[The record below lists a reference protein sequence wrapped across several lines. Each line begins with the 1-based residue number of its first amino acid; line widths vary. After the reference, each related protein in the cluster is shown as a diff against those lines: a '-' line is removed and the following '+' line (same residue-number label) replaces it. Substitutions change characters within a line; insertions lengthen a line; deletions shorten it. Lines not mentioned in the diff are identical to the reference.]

1 MGLRM
6 RLYDAPGLRLS
17 LLALGL
23 ALLGTGCP
31 KNVDGAGHSGK
42 DVKYKGAKKIKIEDN
57 EGRSRK
63 DIITYP
69 GGDRVDWKVFEIG
82 TPPADDKKKDDK
94 DAAPPAPD
102 VTGTLKVTLR
112 WKPPRPGLD
121 LAFDVYDQ
129 YFHRIGRAKPNKSG
143 AKRSKKVT
151 IKDAGSGKY
160 YVMVY
165 APRRMDAGTYR
176 VHVKFQPGDGGGPVA
191 AAPTPG
197 DVPDPPTLPALPEAT
212 ADAGGTTPPGGGTTP
227 PGGGTTPPGGGTT
240 APPPPPPP
248 PPEVK
253 GRVVKYVV
261 AASGGLIITIDKGKN
276 QGVEPGWKGSVL
288 NASGKPV
295 QGGEFQI
302 TKVRG
307 GESEGKVSLSVDQ
320 IAANKKV
327 LLSAPSP

>member
-1 MGLRM
+1 M
-6 RLYDAPGLRLS
+6 RLYDAQVALV
-17 LLALGL
+17 ALGL
-23 ALLGTGCP
+23 ALCGTGCP

-63 DIITYP
+63 DIVTYP
-69 GGDRVDWKVFEIG
+69 GGDRVDWKVFELG

-94 DAAPPAPD
+94 DAPPPAAD
-102 VTGTLKVTLR
+102 VTGTLKITLR

-129 YFHRIGRAKPNKSG
+129 YFHRIGRAKPNESG
-143 AKRSKKVT
+143 SKRSKKVT

-176 VHVKFQPGDGGGPVA
+176 VQVKFQPGDKGPAVA
-191 AAPTPG
+191 EAGPG
-197 DVPDPPTLPALPEAT
+197 DVPDPPVLPALPEAAS
-212 ADAGGTTPPGGGTTP
+212 ADTGGATPPGGGGITPPGGGGTTP
-227 PGGGTTPPGGGTT
+227 PGGGTTPP
-240 APPPPPPP
+240 PPPPPPTP
-248 PPEVK
+248 ASVK
-253 GRVVKYVV
+253 ASVVKYVV
-261 AASGGLIITIDKGKN
+261 ASAGGLVITVDKGKN
-276 QGVEPGWKGSVL
+276 QGVEVGWKGNVL
-288 NASGKPV
+288 NSSGKPV
-295 QGGEFQI
+295 QGGEFQV

-307 GESEGKVSLSVDQ
+307 GEAEGKVGLSVDQ

-327 LLSAPSP
+327 ILSPPTP

>member
-1 MGLRM
+1 M
-6 RLYDAPGLRLS
+6 RLYDAQVALV
-17 LLALGL
+17 ALGL
-23 ALLGTGCP
+23 ALCGTGCP

-42 DVKYKGAKKIKIEDN
+42 DVKFKGAKKIKIEDN

-63 DIITYP
+63 DIVTYP

-94 DAAPPAPD
+94 DAPPPAAD

-112 WKPPRPGLD
+112 WKPPRSGLD

-129 YFHRIGRAKPNKSG
+129 YFHRIGRAKPNESG
-143 AKRSKKVT
+143 SKRSKKVT

-176 VHVKFQPGDGGGPVA
+176 VQVKFQPGDKGPVA
-191 AAPTPG
+191 AAPTAS
-197 DVPDPPTLPALPEAT
+197 DVPDPPTLPALPEAAT
-212 ADAGGTTPPGGGTTP
+212 ADSGTPPGGGATPPGGTTPPGGGSTT
-227 PGGGTTPPGGGTT
+227 
-240 APPPPPPP
+240 PPPPPPP
-248 PPEVK
+248 PPPASVK
-253 GRVVKYVV
+253 ASVVKYVV
-261 AASGGLIITIDKGKN
+261 ASAGGLVITVDKGKN
-276 QGVEPGWKGSVL
+276 QGVEVGWKGNVL
-288 NASGKPV
+288 NSSGKPV
-295 QGGEFQI
+295 QGGEFQV

-307 GESEGKVSLSVDQ
+307 GEAEGKVGLSVDQ

-327 LLSAPSP
+327 MLSPPSP

>member
-1 MGLRM
+1 M
-6 RLYDAPGLRLS
+6 RTFDAPHGLRLS
-17 LLALGL
+17 LLAVGV

-31 KNVDGAGHSGK
+31 KNVDGGAHSGK

-63 DIITYP
+63 DIVTYP
-69 GGDRVDWKVFEIG
+69 GGDRIDWKVFEIG
-82 TPPADDKKKDDK
+82 AAPAEDDKKKDDK
-94 DAAPPAPD
+94 EAAPPPAD
-102 VTGTLKVTLR
+102 LTGTLKITLR

-129 YFHRIGRAKPNKSG
+129 YFHRIARAKPNESG
-143 AKRSKKVT
+143 SKRSKKVT
-151 IKDAGSGKY
+151 IKDAGAGKY

-165 APRRMDAGTYR
+165 APRRTDAGTYR
-176 VHVKFQPGDGGGPVA
+176 VQVKFQPGAAGEVA
-191 AAPTPG
+191 AAPTAS
-197 DVPDPPTLPALPEAT
+197 DIPDPPTLPALPEAG
-212 ADAGGTTPPGGGTTP
+212 AEVAGGTTGGAAPPPGPGTA
-227 PGGGTTPPGGGTT
+227 GATT
-240 APPPPPPP
+240 PPPPPTPPAP

-261 AASGGLIITIDKGKN
+261 AASGGLIITVDKGKN
-276 QGVEPGWKGSVL
+276 QGVEAGWRGSVL
-288 NASGKPV
+288 NASGKPL
-295 QGGEFQI
+295 QGGDFQV

-327 LLSAPSP
+327 ILSAPTQ